1 MSFPTIVA
9 PEYTIQL
16 KSLKEPVVFRP
27 YTVKEEKLFLMAKE
41 SSDPADMNA
50 AIIQVLRN
58 CTFDKVAIEKLP
70 SFDIEY
76 LFLQL
81 RSKSVNNVIEL
92 QYRCENPVEKD
103 GERRPCHVMN
113 TVRIPL
119 DEITVT
125 VPEDHTNIVKLDDQ
139 YTLELQYPT
148 SMVLAQVLAN
158 TSDPFVLSTQMVAS
172 CIKSVVLADGTIH
185 EAVDST
191 DAERLAFVESMTLA
205 QIEQLQTFFNT
216 MPTLSYSTTFTCRSC
231 GYTEPIR
238 FEGLA
243 DFFD

>member
-16 KSLKEPVVFRP
+16 KSIKEPVVFRP

-41 SSDPADMNA
+41 SSDSADMNA
-50 AIIQVLRN
+50 AIVQVLRN
-58 CTFDKVAIEKLP
+58 CTFNKIAIEKLP
-70 SFDIEY
+70 SFDVEY

-81 RSKSVNNVIEL
+81 RAKSVNNVVEL

-103 GERRPCHVMN
+103 GQVRPCHTLN
-113 TVRIPL
+113 PVRIPL
-119 DEITVT
+119 DEIAVT
-125 VPEDHTNIVKLDDQ
+125 VPEGHSNIVKIDDQ

-158 TSDPFVLSTQMVAS
+158 TADAFTLSTQMVAS
-172 CIKSVVLADGTIH
+172 CIKSVISADGTVH
-185 EAVDST
+185 EAIDST
-191 DAERLAFVESMTLA
+191 DAERIAFVESLTLA
-205 QIEQLQTFFNT
+205 QMERLQVFFTT
-216 MPTLSYSTTFTCRSC
+216 MPSLSYTTTFTCRSC
-231 GYTEPIR
+231 GYMEPIQ